1 MRERA
6 QASGET
12 IGLVVAVMALA
23 GALAFGVVRLGPA
36 VAGSLRQALSG
47 AFGAGT
53 PEAPGL
59 SPFERLLLTS
69 ATSGEAEGA
78 TLLDV
83 RTSLRARL
91 GQSAG
96 DGAFDATV
104 RPLVVRALEA
114 HSITGTPGDVVVVDR
129 QAEDS
134 WLRGRLSPS
143 FVRRAASFV
152 VDNAGPPGAVV
163 SIVHDSGLLPDD
175 IDGIKPGHEAGDL
188 LVAVDHASELFVLRR
203 RPGTGLTIVSALFPG
218 RSRP

>member
-12 IGLVVAVMALA
+12 IGLVVAVVALA
-23 GALAFGVVRLGPA
+23 GALSFGVVRLGPA
-36 VAGSLRQALSG
+36 VAGSVGQALES
-47 AFGAGT
+47 AFGAGA
-53 PEAPGL
+53 PDAPGL
-59 SPFERLLLTS
+59 NPFERRLLTS
-69 ATSGEAEGA
+69 ATGADADGA
-78 TLLDV
+78 TLLDL

-91 GQSAG
+91 GEHAG
-96 DGAFDATV
+96 DETFVATV
-104 RPLVVRALEA
+104 QPLVLRALED
-114 HSITGTPGDVVVVDR
+114 HSITGAPGDVVVVDR

-134 WLRGRLSPS
+134 WLRDRLSPS
-143 FVRRAASFV
+143 FVRRAASFL

-163 SIVHDSGLLPDD
+163 SFAHDSGLLPDD

-188 LVAVDHASELFVLRR
+188 VVAVADNSELFVLRR

>member
-6 QASGET
+6 QASGES

-36 VAGSLRQALSG
+36 VAASVGRALAG
-47 AFGAGT
+47 AFGPGAA
-53 PEAPGL
+53 EAPGL
-59 SPFERLLLTS
+59 TPFERRLLTS
-69 ATSGEAEGA
+69 ATGAGADGA

-83 RTSLRARL
+83 RTSLRDRL
-91 GQSAG
+91 GEDIG
-96 DGAFDATV
+96 DETFDATV
-104 RPLVVRALEA
+104 RPLVLRALEDQ
-114 HSITGTPGDVVVVDR
+114 SITGTPGDVVVVDQ

-134 WLRGRLSPS
+134 WLRDRLSPS
-143 FVRRAASFV
+143 FVRRAASFA
-152 VDNAGPPGAVV
+152 VDNAGPPGALV
-163 SIVHDSGLLPDD
+163 SFAHDSGLLPDD

-188 LVAVDHASELFVLRR
+188 VVAVADDSELFVLRR